1 MKKRIRL
8 HRGYG
13 AAGSIPPPV
22 ALWLGE
28 LNAILGEMLFA
39 VVCDA
44 RFRASRLGTR
54 AQLGAA
60 PQARRGLVERD
71 IT

>member
-8 HRGYG
+8 HRGNG
-13 AAGSIPPPV
+13 VMGAAAGSA

-39 VVCDA
+39 VACVA

-54 AQLGAA
+54 AELGAA
-60 PQARRGLVERD
+60 PQARRGLVETD